1 MRRYTTTAARMWDVY
16 SGLMLNAQCYMSKN
30 PVYFTSTATIRFP
43 YGIKRLF
50 DWTLSELQYLHEKH
64 PHHFT
69 LDLDQLDRILEYCYI
84 KRGSFSITDV
94 ELKYMFDT
102 LFFMS
107 TS

>member
-1 MRRYTTTAARMWDVY
+1 MRRHTTTDVRMWDVY
-16 SGLMLNAQCYMSKN
+16 SGLMLNAQRYMSKN
-30 PVYFTSTATIRFP
+30 DVYFTSTATIRFP

-50 DWTLSELQYLHEKH
+50 DRTLSELQYLHEKH

-69 LDLDQLDRILEYCYI
+69 LDLDLLDRILEYCYI

-94 ELKYMFDT
+94 ELEYMFDT
-102 LFFMS
+102 LFFMF